1 VVAAAAVDAGNHVG
15 VPVHDRGTVVVVQG
29 PRFSTR
35 AESRWYRAQ
44 GWDVVGMTQYPEAY
58 LARELG
64 MHYTGIA
71 LVTDY
76 DTGVEDDPGVEAVT
90 MDQVLAVMDANVD
103 GVARS
108 STSCCPSCRIPRSAT
123 ARRHSARCRT
133 HGAAARR
140 GRRSLARRS
149 GRATTDGPGI
159 RTGDLVPKRDA
170 G

>member
-1 VVAAAAVDAGNHVG
+1 MHA
-15 VPVHDRGTVVVVQG
+15 PGTVVVING

-44 GWDVVGMTQYPEAY
+44 GWDVVNMTQYPEAY

-64 MHYTGIA
+64 MHYAGIA

-76 DTGVEDDPGVEAVT
+76 DTGVEDDPGVEPVT
-90 MDQVLAVMDANVD
+90 MDQVFAVFDDNVD
-103 GVARS
+103 RVRALLYELLPQLPADPTECSCASALGPLPHDVS
-108 STSCCPSCRIPRSAT
+108 DGSGSTSE
-123 ARRHSARCRT
+123 
-133 HGAAARR
+133 
-140 GRRSLARRS
+140 RSLARRS
-149 GRATTDGPGI
+149 GRATTDEPGI